1 MANVVCDDWRT
12 MDLVALITAEA
23 RAGRT
28 ILLTAREAD
37 GSVETREI
45 EPYSLR
51 PGPQGPRLFYW
62 CLKKQGTRNTYVSNI
77 VAAEPTGNSFT
88 PRWPIEL

>member
-1 MANVVCDDWRT
+1 
-12 MDLVALITAEA
+12 MDPLAVITAEA

-28 ILLTAREAD
+28 VLLTAREAD

-51 PGPQGPRLFYW
+51 PGKNGPRLFYF

-77 VAAEPTGNSFT
+77 VSAQPTGNSFS

>member
-1 MANVVCDDWRT
+1 MNLLAV
-12 MDLVALITAEA
+12 ITAEA
-23 RAGRT
+23 RAEHT
-28 ILLTAREAD
+28 VTHTAREAD

-51 PGPQGPRLFYW
+51 SGDAGQRLFYF

-77 VAAEPTGNSFT
+77 LAATPTGNSFA

>member
-1 MANVVCDDWRT
+1 
-12 MDLVALITAEA
+12 MDLLTLITAEA
-23 RAGRT
+23 RAERT
-28 ILLTAREAD
+28 VTLTACEAD

-51 PGPQGPRLFYW
+51 PGETGQRLFYF

-77 VAAEPTGNSFT
+77 LAATPTGNSFA